1 MIHIVFL
8 EDDILVGSLITKTL
22 EERGFEVTFTNNLDV
37 LRNAIRDVRPD
48 VLLLDLE
55 VGNRNSLE
63 EIPLIRA
70 EFPSLPIIIA
80 SSHHDSKEMVSCYE
94 AGAQFYLVK
103 PYEADE
109 VERVIRMA
117 LPLSA
122 RTSPDHVCFGQFR
135 LDTALHTLRYAD
147 ESIKILNPK
156 EFQLLKLLLTHKD
169 KPVSRQ
175 LILRKIWR
183 NEEAGGSLNNYVNNL
198 RKYLEKDPGIS
209 LVTIK
214 GVGYSLSTHDREG

>member
-1 MIHIVFL
+1 MIRIVFL

-63 EIPLIRA
+63 EIPLIRT

-80 SSHHDSKEMVSCYE
+80 SSHHDSKEMVNCYE
-94 AGAQFYLVK
+94 AGAKFYLVK

-109 VERVIRMA
+109 VERMIRMA
-117 LPLSA
+117 SPLSVQ
-122 RTSPDHVCFGQFR
+122 TVLDHVYFGQFQ
-135 LDTALHTLRYAD
+135 LNIAQHTLQYAE
-147 ESIKILNPK
+147 ESIRTLNPK
-156 EFQLLKLLLTHKD
+156 EFHLLKLLLTHKN

-175 LILRKIWR
+175 IILQEIWQ
-183 NEEAGGSLNNYVNNL
+183 NEEASSSLNNYINNL
-198 RKYLEKDPGIS
+198 RKYLERDPSIS

-214 GVGYSLSTHDREG
+214 GIGYSLQEA

>member
-1 MIHIVFL
+1 MIRIVFL

-63 EIPLIRA
+63 EIPLIRT

-80 SSHHDSKEMVSCYE
+80 SSHHDSKEMVNCYE
-94 AGAQFYLVK
+94 AGAKFYLVK

-109 VERVIRMA
+109 VERMIRMA
-117 LPLSA
+117 SPLSVQ
-122 RTSPDHVCFGQFR
+122 TVLDHVYFGQFQ
-135 LDTALHTLRYAD
+135 LNIAQQTLQYAE
-147 ESIKILNPK
+147 ESIRTLNPK
-156 EFQLLKLLLTHKD
+156 EFHLLKLLLTHKN

-175 LILRKIWR
+175 IILQEIWQ
-183 NEEAGGSLNNYVNNL
+183 NEEASSSLNNYINNL
-198 RKYLEKDPGIS
+198 RKYLERDPSIS
-209 LVTIK
+209 LATIK
-214 GVGYSLSTHDREG
+214 GIGYSLQEA

>member
-1 MIHIVFL
+1 MIRIVFL

-63 EIPLIRA
+63 EIPLIRT

-80 SSHHDSKEMVSCYE
+80 SSHHDSKEMVNCYE
-94 AGAQFYLVK
+94 AGAKFYLVK

-109 VERVIRMA
+109 VERMIRMA
-117 LPLSA
+117 SPLSVQ
-122 RTSPDHVCFGQFR
+122 TVLDHVYFGQFQ
-135 LDTALHTLRYAD
+135 LNIAQQTLQYAE
-147 ESIKILNPK
+147 ESIRTLNPK
-156 EFQLLKLLLTHKD
+156 EFHLLKLLLTHKN

-175 LILRKIWR
+175 IILQEIWQ
-183 NEEAGGSLNNYVNNL
+183 NEEASSSLNNYINNL
-198 RKYLEKDPGIS
+198 RKYLERDPSIS

-214 GVGYSLSTHDREG
+214 GIGYSLQEA